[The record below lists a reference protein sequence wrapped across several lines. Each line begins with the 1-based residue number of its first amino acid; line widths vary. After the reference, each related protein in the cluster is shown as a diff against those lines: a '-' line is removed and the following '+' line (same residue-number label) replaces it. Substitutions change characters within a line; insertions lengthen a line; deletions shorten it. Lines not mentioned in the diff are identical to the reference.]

1 MAGKTRLITLSEEGD
16 TTATPTIATAP
27 TTASPP
33 SEASDRA
40 QVSAVEFLSLLL
52 SVLSQR
58 TVAALGHVFPIIV
71 LASGF
76 ALWWRILPD
85 PSDHQL
91 IGVGLYAI
99 FMLLILV
106 VKRR

>member
-16 TTATPTIATAP
+16 TTATPTTAAP